1 MPKVAKPGESN
12 QPEGIYIEAGSDGGR
27 VDGGETIEIERGGDI
42 AADTEAEP
50 GVGKKMTW
58 GQA

>member
-27 VDGGETIEIERGGDI
+27 GDGGGTSEIERGG
-42 AADTEAEP
+42 TLP
-50 GVGKKMTW
+50 PTQKPNRGWVRK
-58 GQA
+58 